1 MDYLR
6 MNVDE
11 SLIIIIDIMLIHG
24 LIFLY
29 VILGIDSSNHF
40 VLFLL
45 FLFYFIPNNLLICIL
60 SLGSVSDFI
69 DDFFPNPDE

>member
-1 MDYLR
+1 
-6 MNVDE
+6 MNVGE

-29 VILGIDSSNHF
+29 VILGVDSSNHF

-45 FLFYFIPNNLLICIL
+45 FPFYFIPNKLLICIL
-60 SLGSVSDFI
+60 SRGSVSDFM
-69 DDFFPNPDE
+69 DDFLPNPDE

>member
-1 MDYLR
+1 
-6 MNVDE
+6 MNVGE

-45 FLFYFIPNNLLICIL
+45 FLFYFIPNKLLICIL
-60 SLGSVSDFI
+60 SRGSVSDFM
-69 DDFFPNPDE
+69 DDFLPNPDE

>member
-1 MDYLR
+1 
-6 MNVDE
+6 MNVGE

-45 FLFYFIPNNLLICIL
+45 FPFYFIPNKLLICIL
-60 SLGSVSDFI
+60 SRGSVSDFM
-69 DDFFPNPDE
+69 DDFLPNPDE

>member
-1 MDYLR
+1 
-6 MNVDE
+6 MNVGE

-29 VILGIDSSNHF
+29 VILGVDSSNHF

-45 FLFYFIPNNLLICIL
+45 FPFYFIPNKLLICIL
-60 SLGSVSDFI
+60 SLGSVSDFM